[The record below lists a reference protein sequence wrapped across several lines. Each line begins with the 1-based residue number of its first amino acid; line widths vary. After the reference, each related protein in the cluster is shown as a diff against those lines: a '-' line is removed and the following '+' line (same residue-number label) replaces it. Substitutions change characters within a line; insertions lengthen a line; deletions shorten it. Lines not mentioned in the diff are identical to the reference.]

1 MSSSSFH
8 GGLITIIAEP
18 LSPKPCS
25 ASGAGTLHW
34 TCKIEGKP
42 ELLMLTDRNCHFE
55 FFAVLGQ
62 NSVFSPNYDCFRKSN
77 QNFPATPTPRSVIPV
92 YFCRQPLI
100 RANATKLTHIT
111 SPTKPY
117 KLRFRGVILF
127 RINFVF
133 GYYTDTSACSGGERA
148 QTDTG

>member
-1 MSSSSFH
+1 MLKIF
-8 GGLITIIAEP
+8 LIVFFISMVPLIELRGAIPVGVALFSVLLGVAE
-18 LSPKPCS
+18 
-25 ASGAGTLHW
+25 GQ
-34 TCKIEGKP
+34 
-42 ELLMLTDRNCHFE
+42 MLPVKYIVLINAVSMVGNMLPVPFIYFTDRNCHFE

-111 SPTKPY
+111 SP
-117 KLRFRGVILF
+117 RSH
-127 RINFVF
+127 INSDFEVL
-133 GYYTDTSACSGGERA
+133 S
-148 QTDTG
+148 